1 MKARKVSSLLWLAH
15 SLSLVHR
22 LGPAEELLEFAQEEV
37 CLSLQI
43 HIVCLRYLRSPA
55 PTTCGSRLCLTL
67 KIFITSLLSELSELL
82 SQGIWVCKI
91 YTPAKES
98 HV

>member
-1 MKARKVSSLLWLAH
+1 MEAKNSSLLLLAH
-15 SLSLVHR
+15 SQSLMRR
-22 LGPAEELLEFAQEEV
+22 LGLAEQQLEFSQQEV

-43 HIVCLRYLRSPA
+43 HIVCLRYLSSPA

-67 KIFITSLLSELSELL
+67 KIFITSLSSELL

-91 YTPAKES
+91 YTPARES
-98 HV
+98 RM

>member
-67 KIFITSLLSELSELL
+67 KIFITSL
-82 SQGIWVCKI
+82 
-91 YTPAKES
+91 A
-98 HV
+98 